1 MARRLMIALIK
12 QVGPRRSGEPNTP
25 HTQMVVPWSRSGK
38 ARGACFCLN
47 LNALNRKLSWWW
59 LNCAIGSSRG
69 EQQILRWQGVTFAGR
84 AALFCYERNERSCR
98 RDKNERRAV

>member
-1 MARRLMIALIK
+1 M
-12 QVGPRRSGEPNTP
+12 
-25 HTQMVVPWSRSGK
+25 PWVWSGK
-38 ARGACFCLN
+38 AKGGARFCLN
-47 LNALNRKLSWWW
+47 AVNRKMGWWW
-59 LNCAIGSSRG
+59 LNCGIGSSRE